1 MSTEF
6 ALDLRL
12 ARKKSGLTQ
21 RDCAHLLNVHAS
33 KVSALEHGKQL
44 PTLIEI
50 CTLSLIYGRSFEAWT
65 LSKWAQSRCV
75 SPDFLRA
82 RRKSKANSVDIFV
95 LLILLLMS
103 SVYGVQF
110 PSKSRRNLP
119 MLYVHHL

>member
-33 KVSALEHGKQL
+33 KVSALEQGKLL

-50 CTLSLIYGRSFEAWT
+50 CTLSLIYGRSFESLFGA
-65 LSKWAQSRCV
+65 LMRDIRQSLKERLQTI
-75 SPDFLRA
+75 PRDTRTFAGTFHRA
-82 RRKSKANSVDIFV
+82 KSLERLGRRLDEEQDG
-95 LLILLLMS
+95 
-103 SVYGVQF
+103 YG
-110 PSKSRRNLP
+110 SA
-119 MLYVHHL
+119 